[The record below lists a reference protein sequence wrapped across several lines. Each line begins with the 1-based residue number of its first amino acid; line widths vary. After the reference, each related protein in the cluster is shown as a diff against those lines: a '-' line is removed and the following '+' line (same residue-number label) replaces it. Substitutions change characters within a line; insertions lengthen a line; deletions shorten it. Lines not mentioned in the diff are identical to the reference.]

1 MMWAGWAEDGFEESL
16 EPGGPV
22 EPHGP
27 VGFRNSRSLA
37 SASLTCDGPD
47 GPTAPPAG
55 RRPLFR
61 EQSRRVEAGVE
72 VPREAGSLPSEKGVG
87 SVRQASV
94 KRSLCLCSSGFS
106 FWPERMRF
114 SPLSHPPKTSH

>member
-1 MMWAGWAEDGFEESL
+1 M
-16 EPGGPV
+16 

-37 SASLTCDGPD
+37 SASLTCDGPE
-47 GPTAPPAG
+47 GLTVPPAG
-55 RRPLFR
+55 RRPLSR
-61 EQSRRVEAGVE
+61 EQSKRVEAGVE
-72 VPREAGSLPSEKGVG
+72 VPREAGSLPSEKGAG

-94 KRSLCLCSSGFS
+94 KRSLLCSLGFN

-114 SPLSHPPKTSH
+114 SSLSHPPKTSH

>member
-1 MMWAGWAEDGFEESL
+1 M
-16 EPGGPV
+16 

-27 VGFRNSRSLA
+27 LGFRNSRSLD
-37 SASLTCDGPD
+37 SASLTSDGPE

-55 RRPLFR
+55 KRPLFR
-61 EQSRRVEAGVE
+61 KQSRRVEAGVV
-72 VPREAGSLPSEKGVG
+72 VPREASSLPSEKGAG

-94 KRSLCLCSSGFS
+94 KRSLRLCSPGFS